1 MQTELQ
7 ILEVSKER
15 YLNQDVF
22 YFSFGVLLIQH
33 EYVTSLMRE
42 NFQLVEGDQGFPFGT
57 LLSWKMKEDK
67 PLLGRKGDHGAWV
80 YLWECHLST
89 A

>member
-57 LLSWKMKEDK
+57 LLSWKMK
-67 PLLGRKGDHGAWV
+67 
-80 YLWECHLST
+80 
-89 A
+89 